1 MGIENCVFFLAFT
14 IQQEEIMKTRIWLPL
29 AMAASLLGTAPALAQ
44 EAAKDFPS
52 RPIRMIVPNAPGS
65 SVDTLSRIV
74 GTGLSQVIG
83 QQIVID
89 NRAGAAGVIGMEIAK
104 NANPDGYTMIAA
116 TTAASTIAR
125 ILQKNPTF
133 DPVQDYDYVVQ
144 FAETPNLLV
153 VNPSLPIKSVKEL
166 VDYAKSNKGR
176 FNMASAG
183 AGSQS
188 HLSGAYFQQ
197 AAGIESMH
205 VPYKGGGASVASVI
219 AGESHWTLTPAAA
232 VMSSVNSGRL
242 RPLGHSLPKSTPLLA
257 GIPPIADTIKGFD
270 YSGWQGF
277 FVPKGTP
284 KAITDK
290 LRAAVIKTTELP
302 EIRKALA
309 VQGTEIVIRGPAEFR
324 KVVQDSMIQNE
335 KVVKAVGLTAN

>member
-1 MGIENCVFFLAFT
+1 MTTYRLVSAAFALA
-14 IQQEEIMKTRIWLPL
+14 L
-29 AMAASLLGTAPALAQ
+29 AAASGPAAPA
-44 EAAKDFPS
+44 ESAKDWPN
-52 RPIRMIVPNAPGS
+52 RPIRMLVPNAPGS

-74 GTGLSQVIG
+74 GAKLSEVVG
-83 QQIVID
+83 QQVVID
-89 NRAGAAGVIGMEIAK
+89 NRAGAAGVIGMELAK
-104 NANPDGYTMIAA
+104 HANPDGYTMIAA

-125 ILQKNPTF
+125 LLQKNPTF
-133 DPVQDYDYVVQ
+133 HPVTDYDYVLQ

-153 VNPSLPIKSVKEL
+153 VNTSIPVKSVKEL
-166 VDYAKSNKGR
+166 IDYAKSNKGK

-188 HLSGAYFQQ
+188 HLSGIYFQQ
-197 AAGIESMH
+197 AAGIDSLH
-205 VPYKGGGASVASVI
+205 VPYKGGGASTGAVI

-232 VMSSVNSGRL
+232 VMGHVQGGRL
-242 RPLGHSLPKSTPLLA
+242 RALGHSLPKPTPLLP

-290 LRAAVIKTTELP
+290 LRAAVIKTVEAPDTKKL
-302 EIRKALA
+302 LA
-309 VQGTEIVIRGPAEFR
+309 AQGTEIVIRGPAEFR
-324 KVVQDSMIQNE
+324 KVVEDSMVQNAQ
-335 KVVKAVGLTAN
+335 VVKAVGLTAN

>member
-1 MGIENCVFFLAFT
+1 
-14 IQQEEIMKTRIWLPL
+14 MKTRIWLPL

-44 EAAKDFPS
+44 EAAKDYPS

-65 SVDTLSRIV
+65 SVDTLSRII
-74 GTGLSQVIG
+74 GSGLSQVIG

-104 NANPDGYTMIAA
+104 NANPDGYTMISA

-133 DPVQDYDYVVQ
+133 DPVKDYGYVVQ

-153 VNPSLPIKSVKEL
+153 VNPSLPIKSVREL
-166 VDYAKSNKGR
+166 IDYAKSNKGR

-197 AAGIESMH
+197 AAGIESLH
-205 VPYKGGGASVASVI
+205 VPYKGGGASVAAVI

-232 VMSSVNSGRL
+232 VMSNVISGRL
-242 RPLGHSLPKSTPLLA
+242 RPLGHSLPKPTPLLA

-290 LRAAVIKTTELP
+290 LRAAVIRTTELP

-324 KVVQDSMIQNE
+324 KVVQDSMVMNE

>member
-1 MGIENCVFFLAFT
+1 
-14 IQQEEIMKTRIWLPL
+14 MKARMWLPL
-29 AMAASLLGTAPALAQ
+29 TMAASLLGTAPAAAQ
-44 EAAKDFPS
+44 EAAKDYPS

-65 SVDTLSRIV
+65 SVDTLSRII
-74 GTGLSQVIG
+74 GSGLSQVIG

-89 NRAGAAGVIGMEIAK
+89 NRAGASGVIGMEIAK

-133 DPVQDYDYVVQ
+133 DPVKDYDYVVQ

-166 VDYAKSNKGR
+166 IDYAKSNKGR

-197 AAGIESMH
+197 AAGIESLH
-205 VPYKGGGASVASVI
+205 VPYKGGGASVGSVV

-232 VMSSVNSGRL
+232 VMSQVNAGRL
-242 RPLGHSLPKSTPLLA
+242 RAIGQSLPKPSPLLA

-302 EIRKALA
+302 DVRKALA
-309 VQGTEIVIRGPAEFR
+309 VQGTEIVIRGPADFR
-324 KVVQDSMIQNE
+324 KVVQESMVQNE

>member
-1 MGIENCVFFLAFT
+1 MTNRKLRGFILSLAA
-14 IQQEEIMKTRIWLPL
+14 LGCAVP
-29 AMAASLLGTAPALAQ
+29 AAAQ
-44 EAAKDFPS
+44 EAAKDYPS
-52 RPIRMIVPNAPGS
+52 RPVRMIVPNAPGS
-65 SVDTLSRIV
+65 SVDTLSRIM
-74 GTGLSQVIG
+74 GTGLSQVLG
-83 QQIVID
+83 QQIVMD

-104 NANPDGYTMIAA
+104 AANPDGYTMIAA

-133 DPVQDYDYVVQ
+133 DPVKDYDYVVQ
-144 FAETPNLLV
+144 FAETPNVLV
-153 VNPSLPIKSVKEL
+153 VHPSLPIKSTKEL
-166 VDYAKSNKGR
+166 IDYAKNNKGK

-197 AAGIESMH
+197 FASIDSLH
-205 VPYKGGGASVASVI
+205 VPYKGGGPSVASVV

-232 VMSSVNSGRL
+232 VMSQVNAGRL
-242 RPLGHSLPKSTPLLA
+242 RAVGQSLPKPSPLLP
-257 GIPPIADTIKGFD
+257 GIPPIGNTLKGFD

-302 EIRKALA
+302 DVKKALE
-309 VQGTEIVIRGPAEFR
+309 VQATEVVIRGPAEFR
-324 KVVQDSMIQNE
+324 KVVEESMIQNE

>member
-1 MGIENCVFFLAFT
+1 MTVSKLPFWILA
-14 IQQEEIMKTRIWLPL
+14 LVL
-29 AMAASLLGTAPALAQ
+29 GGAAQAVAQ
-44 EAAKDFPS
+44 DAARDFPD

-65 SVDTLSRIV
+65 SVDTLSRIM
-74 GTGLSQVIG
+74 GTGLSQVLG

-104 NANPDGYTMIAA
+104 SANPDGYTMIAA

-125 ILQKNPTF
+125 ILQKTPTF
-133 DPVQDYDYVVQ
+133 DPVKDYDYVVQ

-153 VNPSLPIKSVKEL
+153 VNTSLPIKSTKEL
-166 VDYAKSNKGR
+166 IDYAKNNKGK

-197 AAGIESMH
+197 AAGIESLH
-205 VPYKGGGASVASVI
+205 VPYKGGGASVGSVI
-219 AGESHWTLTPAAA
+219 SGESHWTLTPAAA
-232 VMSSVNSGRL
+232 VMSQVSAGRL
-242 RPLGHSLPKSTPLLA
+242 RAIGHSLPKPSPLLP

-284 KAITDK
+284 KAITEK

-302 EIRKALA
+302 DVRKALA

-324 KVVQDSMIQNE
+324 KVVEVSMVQNE
-335 KVVKAVGLTAN
+335 KVVKMTGLTAN